1 MPQQGAFTPAG
12 GLTPL
17 DPSTFLIGSGLAA
30 LGGAMAPA
38 PSTAMSKADGWGMF
52 DSSGWTVATGGGDAD
67 GAIVGSKG
75 GGEDYGAG
83 LGGAVGSLSG
93 LLPWLIVGGVVVALA
108 KAWKRK

>member
-1 MPQQGAFTPAG
+1 MATA
-12 GLTPL
+12 PL
-17 DPSTFLIGSGLAA
+17 QPMDASTFLIGSGLAA

-93 LLPWLIVGGVVVALA
+93 LLPWLIVGGVVVAVA